1 MDNAIKSKGH
11 RRVQVCIDSVMNK
24 TLIYKCLVLLFGL
37 SSLMGVNIVVN
48 PAALDMLYKLEILD
62 TDTDIWLKADLGG
75 YVFSG
80 GVLLLMGVLQ
90 NRGVWIHA
98 VAISIG
104 CIFVARLYGVA
115 VHGLS
120 LTQALA
126 LLLEAAMILVFTL
139 AGRHLNQLGADKEQR
154 TT

>member
-1 MDNAIKSKGH
+1 
-11 RRVQVCIDSVMNK
+11 MNK
-24 TLIYKCLVLLFGL
+24 TLIYKCLVLLFGV

-48 PAALDMLYKLEILD
+48 PVALDMLYNLEILD
-62 TDTDIWLKADLGG
+62 ADTDIWLKADLGG

-98 VAISIG
+98 VAISVS

-139 AGRHLNQLGADKEQR
+139 AGRHLNQLGSDKEQR
-154 TT
+154 TA